1 MSHDRS
7 GEIEASDEELVSRFR
22 GGDQLAFATLVR
34 RHERRVYNLAYRML
48 GRAEDSKEATQ
59 EALLSCFRH
68 LHRFRGDAAFT
79 TWLHRI
85 AVNACY
91 DLMRKRTPQ
100 PVEDVELFERIP
112 ASDHA
117 DSTAAAIDVQRALV
131 KVPLEFRAVLVMHDV
146 QGFPYEEIA
155 DALGIPLGT
164 VKSRLHRGR
173 MALARQM
180 SGEPEGARAPSKPPI
195 P

>member
-1 MSHDRS
+1 MSGGRPDDI
-7 GEIEASDEELVSRFR
+7 GEPDEELVRLFLE
-22 GGDQLAFATLVR
+22 GDQTAFATLVR

-48 GRAEDSKEATQ
+48 GRIEDAKEATQ

-68 LHRFRGDAAFT
+68 LDRFRGEAAFT

-85 AVNACY
+85 AVNSCY
-91 DLMRKRTPQ
+91 DVLRKRTPQ
-100 PVEDVELFERIP
+100 PVEDDELFERIP

-117 DSTAAAIDVQRALV
+117 DSTATAIDVQRALM
-131 KVPLEFRAVLVMHDV
+131 KVPREFRAVLVMHDV
-146 QGFPYEEIA
+146 QGLPYEDIA
-155 DALGIPLGT
+155 EALGVPLGT

-173 MALARQM
+173 VALARAM
-180 SGEPEGARAPSKPPI
+180 TGEPEGARAPSKPPI